1 MSNKITEEQ
10 YQKIVE
16 AWNSVSGYVNKTKA
30 VIDHLIDVP
39 NVGVVLRGDVA
50 IALANPITRE
60 WAHDQFVEKEKKYVW
75 TLKRTAAWNGVE
87 NYKRLFRTVNGDIS
101 DVLKEKDEDI
111 YEEEYLTETDIK
123 EWGYNPEMFD
133 KEEV

>member
-39 NVGVVLRGDVA
+39 NVGVVLMGDVA

-75 TLKRTAAWNGVE
+75 TSKKRNKYGNSHRLYRNTAQSIGFTSVKKSQE
-87 NYKRLFRTVNGDIS
+87 TVQD
-101 DVLKEKDEDI
+101 
-111 YEEEYLTETDIK
+111 EYLTESEIR

-133 KEEV
+133 KEEVV

>member
-60 WAHDQFVEKEKKYVW
+60 WAHDQFVEKEKKFHFI
-75 TLKRTAAWNGVE
+75 LK
-87 NYKRLFRTVNGDIS
+87 DIQETQGERHHLVRS
-101 DVLKEKDEDI
+101 GRGAIIIYPFAGNDKPKFKESE
-111 YEEEYLTETDIK
+111 IK
-123 EWGYNPEMFD
+123 LWGYNPEMFD

>member
-1 MSNKITEEQ
+1 MTKKFTEEQ

-60 WAHDQFVEKEKKYVW
+60 WAHDQFVEKEKKYYW
-75 TLKRTAAWNGVE
+75 KRNG
-87 NYKRLFRTVNGDIS
+87 L
-101 DVLKEKDEDI
+101 
-111 YEEEYLTETDIK
+111 YLTKDNFDGSIIFDSYKSLFTESEIVF
-123 EWGYNPEMFD
+123 WGYNPEMFE